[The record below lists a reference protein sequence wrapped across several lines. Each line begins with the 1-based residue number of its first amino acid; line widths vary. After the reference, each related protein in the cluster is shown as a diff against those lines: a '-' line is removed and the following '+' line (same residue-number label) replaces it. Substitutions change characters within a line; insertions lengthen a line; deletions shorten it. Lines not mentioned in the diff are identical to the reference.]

1 MNIKIHI
8 EHIGGNLSELHDYL
22 KSQESLI
29 TSSIEGKTLIDFI
42 DRNADEYPDY
52 PALNTPANSEYSAWD
67 SMSWSEY
74 REVSKNLASGLMS
87 LGLGPGNTAFIM
99 SNNTKEHNISDLG
112 IVYCG
117 ATPST
122 LYKQL
127 KFEQVEYVANLM
139 EAKVAIV
146 GDLEL
151 FEEVN
156 KAKNNCPKLE
166 AIVLIDGYEEKK
178 DLDYVYSYDEL
189 ISKGKEINDK
199 DSSKLDSA
207 ISTITPDT
215 LACLIFTSGT
225 TGRPKGVMI
234 THRNVLWTIESL
246 FGQIITAGKYP
257 RIVSYLPMAHI
268 AARAGDHYQAIYRT
282 GQIFPV
288 PVLEDMRDALPTIK
302 PSVFLAVPRVWEKF
316 KAGLEARIEE
326 NPKKDLIEKAIANG
340 LEKVEYEQK
349 GENVPLGI
357 KIKDRLFAKLVFSKF
372 KDGLGITDTEY
383 FVTAAAPMN
392 QDVHKWF
399 HAIGIDVTEIY
410 GMTEDTGPATIGVPG
425 NAAESFSKR
434 LKADGISIPS
444 VLNPIGKVGIP
455 IPGTEV
461 KIMDD
466 GELCIKGNHVA
477 QGYYKS
483 EEQTAETFDEDGWL
497 HTGDLAEIDTEGFV
511 KIIGRKKEI
520 LITSAGKNIAPV
532 EVEDLIKP
540 HQLIGQVC
548 IVGDGK
554 KYLTALIVLDGDGGA
569 ETWANENG
577 VNYSIKDMASNEQ
590 VFKAIQDQ
598 VNEANSK
605 VAQVQQIKKFVILE
619 NEWTDS
625 SGELTPTLKLKRSVI
640 ADMYND
646 EIQSM
651 YEEV

>member
-1 MNIKIHI
+1 M
-8 EHIGGNLSELHDYL
+8 SELHDYL

-127 KFEQVEYVANLM
+127 KSEQIEYVANLM

-166 AIVLIDGYEEKK
+166 AVVLIDGYEEKQ
-178 DLDYVYSYDEL
+178 DLDYVYSYKEL
-189 ISKGKEINDK
+189 ISKGEEINRQ

-246 FGQIITAGKYP
+246 FGQIIPASKYP

-302 PSVFLAVPRVWEKF
+302 PSVFIAVPRVWEKF

-357 KIKDRLFAKLVFSKF
+357 KIKDKLFAKLVFSKF

-392 QDVHKWF
+392 RDVHKWF

-410 GMTEDTGPATIGVPG
+410 GMTEDTGPATIGVPI

-461 KIMDD
+461 KIMED

-497 HTGDLAEIDTEGFV
+497 HTGDLAEIDSEGFV

-548 IVGDGK
+548 VVGDGK

-569 ETWANENG
+569 EAWANENG
-577 VNYSIKDMASNEQ
+577 VSYSIKDMASNEE
-590 VFKAIQDQ
+590 VLKAIQDQ
-598 VNEANSK
+598 VDKANSK

-646 EIQSM
+646 EIESM

>member
-1 MNIKIHI
+1 M
-8 EHIGGNLSELHDYL
+8 SELHDYL

-127 KFEQVEYVANLM
+127 KSEQIEYVANLM

-166 AIVLIDGYEEKK
+166 AVVLIDGYEEKQ
-178 DLDYVYSYDEL
+178 DLDYVYSYEEL
-189 ISKGKEINDK
+189 ISKGEEINGQ

-246 FGQIITAGKYP
+246 FGQIIPASKYP

-302 PSVFLAVPRVWEKF
+302 PSVFIAVPRVWEKF

-357 KIKDRLFAKLVFSKF
+357 KIKDKLFAKLVFSKF

-392 QDVHKWF
+392 RDVHKWF

-410 GMTEDTGPATIGVPG
+410 GKTEDTGPATIGVPN

-434 LKADGISIPS
+434 LKADGISVPS

-461 KIMDD
+461 KIMED

-497 HTGDLAEIDTEGFV
+497 HTGDLAEIDSEGFV

-548 IVGDGK
+548 VVGDGK

-569 ETWANENG
+569 EAWANENG
-577 VNYSIKDMASNEQ
+577 VSYSIRDMAYNEE
-590 VFKAIQDQ
+590 VLKAIQDQ
-598 VNEANSK
+598 VDKANSK

-640 ADMYND
+640 ADMYSD
-646 EIQSM
+646 EIESM
-651 YEEV
+651 YEGIE